1 MAKAK
6 PRPTLT
12 SGQLVCGFTVL
23 AVGLF
28 TAMFFRR
35 DSARPVAYDAEAS
48 SIMQQPVERRITRR
62 APDARL
68 VVAQEAPRV
77 DTYRIPTAA
86 TGGGIETN
94 STPPTPSYRR
104 TFSPVGALLKP
115 VTDGAAPA
123 ATAHL
128 PVAAEAQP
136 TVDGLNSHTILDGD
150 TLASLAERYLGSSDR
165 GAEIYEYNRDVL
177 TSPDL
182 LPIGKV
188 LQIPPREQS
197 PEIASE
203 APTSKSTDGP
213 LSTSPA
219 SESLAKPQAEVATS
233 ETPEREAPAVE
244 SPTTAA
250 PLAPVQ

>member
-35 DSARPVAYDAEAS
+35 DSAGPVAYDAEAS
-48 SIMQQPVERRITRR
+48 SIMQQPVERRIFRR
-62 APDARL
+62 APGARL

-77 DTYRIPTAA
+77 DTFRIPTAA
-86 TGGGIETN
+86 TGGGVDTN
-94 STPPTPSYRR
+94 QTPSTPSYRR
-104 TFSPVGALLKP
+104 TLSPVGALLKP
-115 VTDGAAPA
+115 VTEATAPA
-123 ATAHL
+123 A
-128 PVAAEAQP
+128 PSSAATEDHPPAGAP
-136 TVDGLNSHTILDGD
+136 ASHTILDGD

-165 GAEIYEYNRDVL
+165 GVEIYEYNRDVL

-188 LQIPPREQS
+188 LQIPPRERS
-197 PEIASE
+197 SEVASE
-203 APTSKSTDGP
+203 APATTSTEQPVSAP
-213 LSTSPA
+213 AA
-219 SESLAKPQAEVATS
+219 SEALAKPQAEVTPTS
-233 ETPEREAPAVE
+233 ETPPSETPAAE
-244 SPTTAA
+244 LPPATA